1 MLNQLGGIII
11 EAYATFFGI
20 APSTWA
26 NFFGTAVL
34 HTFEGLHRRHLV
46 RQWMV
51 LTDLVQIGF
60 AFDVGLEPSFIR
72 CRASNETRELW
83 EIT

>member
-1 MLNQLGGIII
+1 MLDQLGGIII

-20 APSTWA
+20 ALRTWA
-26 NFFGTAVL
+26 NFFGTVL